1 MLSSFSSEIR
11 SAIENDRDL
20 TFAELLDLDNRL
32 ELKQLMRISHL
43 ADIGHGDTLTYS
55 PKVFIPL
62 TRLCRDVC
70 HYCTLRRFQGMLN
83 LPICRSKKYSSSVVK
98 VQRRDVEKPFY
109 FGRIIQKLVI
119 QQQGMLLKNG
129 ILLNSRLC
137 RFVAG
142 RALRKQVF
150 YLI

>member
-32 ELKQLMRISHL
+32 ELKQLMRISRHL

-70 HYCTLRRFQGMLN
+70 HYCTFATVPRH
-83 LPICRSKKYSSSVVK
+83 
-98 VQRRDVEKPFY
+98 VESPY
-109 FGRIIQKLVI
+109 MQIEE
-119 QQQGMLLKNG
+119 
-129 ILLNSRLC
+129 ILELC
-137 RFVAG
+137 RKGAETG
-142 RALRKQVF
+142 ASLQCATAD
-150 YLI
+150 